1 MHLQFRMAQRQD
13 CGTILHFI
21 RLLAEYEKLADQVQ
35 ADEQTLETW
44 LFDRKSAQ
52 VLFALDG
59 ETVIGFAL
67 FFYNFST
74 FMGRAGVYLED
85 LFVLPA
91 YRGQGVGHA
100 LMQHLARIAY
110 DQGCGRFEWQCLD
123 WNAPS
128 IAFYRSLG
136 AQSMDDW
143 TTYRVSGEALTALAE
158 DA

>member
-128 IAFYRSLG
+128 IAFCRSLG
-136 AQSMDDW
+136 AQAMDDW

>member
-143 TTYRVSGEALTALAE
+143 TTYRVSGEALAALAGK
-158 DA
+158 

>member
-91 YRGQGVGHA
+91 YRGQGIGRA
-100 LMQHLARIAY
+100 LMRRLARIAC
-110 DQGCGRFEWQCLD
+110 DEGCGRFEWQCLD
-123 WNAPS
+123 WNTPS